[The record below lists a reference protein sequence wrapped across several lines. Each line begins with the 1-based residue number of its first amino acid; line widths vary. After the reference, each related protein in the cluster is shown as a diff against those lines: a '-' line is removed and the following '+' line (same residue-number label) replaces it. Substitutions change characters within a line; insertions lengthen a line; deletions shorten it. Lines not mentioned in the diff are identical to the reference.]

1 LFIDVWPL
9 EGIFWEMVATII
21 AICLLSYFLFDD
33 RTSVIILLI
42 TQAFLVVVPP
52 VLKYPNAPSITGPWN
67 SVAHYSFDEWIIV
80 NGYID
85 TR

>member
-9 EGIFWEMVATII
+9 EGIFWETVATII

-42 TQAFLVVVPP
+42 TQSFLVVVLP
-52 VLKYPNAPSITGPWN
+52 VLKYPNALSITGLGT
-67 SVAHYSFDEWIIV
+67 A
-80 NGYID
+80 
-85 TR
+85 